1 MNMKNLTEPIKTIY
15 RVEDITDERQKTR
28 EIPLR

>member
-1 MNMKNLTEPIKTIY
+1 MEMKNQTESLKIIY

>member
-1 MNMKNLTEPIKTIY
+1 MRMKNLTESLKVTYHI
-15 RVEDITDERQKTR
+15 EDVLDEKQKTR